1 MRTMPVDENNKA
13 DEIEKIQSSDEDRRA
28 RDGEKVGEKCE
39 RPEGR
44 RKKERTGDGRK
55 YVVRDTKS
63 L

>member
-13 DEIEKIQSSDEDRRA
+13 DEIEKIQSSGEDNRA
-28 RDGEKVGEKCE
+28 RDGEKVGE
-39 RPEGR
+39 RSEGR
-44 RKKERTGDGRK
+44 RKKERKGDGRK